1 MTRKHPRHSL
11 WFHLYHS
18 GLHQHTLIGEGE
30 LQIGDVKRPLTTW
43 IALSDSRHANS
54 AANNFGELMF
64 SLSYLPT
71 AERLTVVV
79 VKGRNLQSANE
90 GDDEEKGL
98 KSSDGQQKPN
108 ELSDGGESSS
118 ASSMS
123 LCEIAVEPKKRHSCT
138 SLEGVVLAN
147 VLVKVYLLK
156 DGKKVVKKKTTMKRM
171 ESSPIYNESMIFS
184 VPPYMLGSIQI
195 RLTVAQISPVPES
208 STRMQFIP
216 IGHVIVGN
224 ETTGKGLK
232 HWNQMMTSLR
242 KPVAMWHQLRRC
254 SQTIGATGS
263 PEQSNCTTKNSGVKE
278 SGGGTGAGGEGASVV
293 ALSSS

>member
-1 MTRKHPRHSL
+1 M
-11 WFHLYHS
+11 
-18 GLHQHTLIGEGE
+18 HQHTLIGEGE

-43 IALSDSRHANS
+43 IALSDSRHANNTV
-54 AANNFGELMF
+54 NNFGELMF

-79 VKGRNLQSANE
+79 VKGRNLQSANGND
-90 GDDEEKGL
+90 GDDEEKEAVG
-98 KSSDGQQKPN
+98 KEKPI
-108 ELSDGGESSS
+108 GGEL
-118 ASSMS
+118 SSMS
-123 LCEIAVEPKKRHSCT
+123 LSDIVVEPRKRHSCT
-138 SLEGVVLAN
+138 SIDSLVLAN

-156 DGKKVVKKKTTMKRM
+156 DGKKVSKKKTTMKRM

-195 RLTVAQISPVPES
+195 RLTVAQITPVAES
-208 STRMQFIP
+208 TTRMQFIP

-254 SQTIGATGS
+254 SQTVAVVATGG
-263 PEQSNCTTKNSGVKE
+263 PEQNDCTTKNKGE
-278 SGGGTGAGGEGASVV
+278 IEGGNGNGKGGGGEGEIAVP
-293 ALSSS
+293 LRSS